1 MDGKL
6 GVGVVH
12 RAAALVLA
20 TAFAAAGGLAST
32 GCSLILDFSES
43 ADAGPE
49 DNDGGGGVV
58 DAFGNGDAPPPCDAF
73 EPNNDI
79 SNPTLVDPGTHP
91 GLAICPG
98 GDRDFYRFS
107 VDAGQDMTVEIR
119 FDNMGGAGDLEMRLY
134 DGTGTQ
140 VAVSMTFDD
149 NELIERTAANMNQ
162 LPADD
167 YTAEVFGNQASVQND
182 YTLLLTVAIP

>member
-1 MDGKL
+1 MLGTL
-6 GVGVVH
+6 GVGVVQ
-12 RAAALVLA
+12 RAAPLVLAALVA
-20 TAFAAAGGLAST
+20 TAGT

-49 DNDGGGGVV
+49 GDDGGLI

-79 SNPTLVDPGTHP
+79 SSPTLVDPGTHP

-107 VDAGQDMTVEIR
+107 VEAGQDMIVEIR
-119 FDNMGGAGDLEMRLY
+119 FDNMGGAGDLEMRLF

-149 NELIERTAANMNQ
+149 NELIERTAAMMNQ

-182 YTLLLTVAIP
+182 YTLLLTVEIP